1 MGLVTPDFG
10 LIFWMTISFLI
21 VLFLLKKFAWKPIL
35 KSLKDRED
43 SITDALESAEKA
55 KDEMARLKSDNQ
67 KILQEAKVE
76 RENMLKDAREVK
88 DKIISDAKKEASV
101 EADKIISS
109 AKTQIQNEK
118 AAAINEIKEQ
128 VVTLSIDI
136 AEKILKKNLAT
147 DNSQKEFANTL
158 LKDIQLN
165 QNE

>member
-10 LIFWMTISFLI
+10 LIFWMTVSFLI

-67 KILQEAKVE
+67 KVLQEAKVE
-76 RENMLKDAREVK
+76 RENLLKDAREVK
-88 DKIISDAKKEASV
+88 DKIISDAKKEAGV
-101 EADKIISS
+101 EADKIILS

-118 AAAINEIKEQ
+118 LSAINEIKEQ

-165 QNE
+165 

>member
-10 LIFWMTISFLI
+10 LIFWMTLSFLI

-43 SITDALESAEKA
+43 TITDALESAEKA

-88 DKIISDAKKEASV
+88 DKIISDAKKEAGV

-147 DNSQKEFANTL
+147 DNSQKEFAKTL

-165 QNE
+165 